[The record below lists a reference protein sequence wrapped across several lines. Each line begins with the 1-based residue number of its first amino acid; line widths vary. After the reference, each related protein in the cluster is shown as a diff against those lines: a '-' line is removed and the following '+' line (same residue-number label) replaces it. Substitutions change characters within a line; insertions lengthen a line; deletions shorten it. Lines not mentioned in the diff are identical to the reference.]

1 MVFKKLSED
10 NYYSNVDHEK
20 FGLLEWTEKF
30 SAEGIQVV
38 SNLSAAFILKFKNYL
53 MYKLIIDWI
62 YVQLVGTIGLQL

>member
-38 SNLSAAFILKFKNYL
+38 SNLSSEMILKFKN
-53 MYKLIIDWI
+53 
-62 YVQLVGTIGLQL
+62 